1 MWETNGFP
9 VQKLQSN
16 ENPNNFFFSKKN
28 KMGDLLKMVEF
39 WSQFSKR
46 IFFLIKSKKYLYSL
60 RQFREKKTLKKCYLA
75 NKFKMAAEFKMEMK
89 NDNFSKKN
97 LFCCVFRLKIQLLCH
112 YFFLKIQNGE
122 F

>member
-60 RQFREKKTLKKCYLA
+60 RQFSEKKNFKKMLP
-75 NKFKMAAEFKMEMK
+75 
-89 NDNFSKKN
+89 SK
-97 LFCCVFRLKIQLLCH
+97 Q
-112 YFFLKIQNGE
+112 IQNGG
-122 F
+122 